1 MTKVYN
7 FKNNQVI
14 VNGAIITGYA
24 DGDAIKAE
32 RNEDKFSQFVGADGD
47 VTYNETNND
56 TGLITL
62 MLKPSSSSLSYLK
75 SLYKSKKLFNVL
87 IQDTANNVR
96 VTGEDCMIQRWPSF
110 SRGEEASGVEVTILC
125 AYYKED

>member
-14 VNGAIITGYA
+14 VDGLIITGYA
-24 DGDAIKAE
+24 DGDAIQAE
-32 RNEDKFSQFVGADGD
+32 RNEDKNSQFVGVDGN
-47 VTYNETNND
+47 VTYNQTNND
-56 TGLITL
+56 TGVITL
-62 MLKPSSSSLSYLK
+62 TLKPTSSSLPALK
-75 SLYKSKKLFNVL
+75 ALYKSGKLFNVL

-96 VTGEDCMIQRWPSF
+96 VTGEDCLFQTWPSF
-110 SRGEEASGVEVTILC
+110 TRGEEAAGLEIPILC

>member
-7 FKNNQVI
+7 FKDNQVI
-14 VNGAIITGYA
+14 VNGLIITGFA
-24 DGDAIKAE
+24 DGDAIQGE
-32 RNEDKFSQFVGADGD
+32 RNEDKVSQFVGAGGD
-47 VTYNETNND
+47 VTYNKTNND

-62 MLKPSSSSLSYLK
+62 TLKPTSSSLPALK
-75 SLYKSKKLFNVL
+75 ALYKSEELFNVL

-96 VTGEDCMIQRWPSF
+96 VTGEDCLIQRWPSF
-110 SRGEEASGVEVTILC
+110 ARGEEASGLEIPILC